1 MASYLS
7 LHKNHVHVLVEDIG
21 YVNVPTVEYLGAGD
35 VDGSSYIFQGKNDAH
50 EMTHAAVSGL
60 EDEQSTPDLAYRC
73 TGVCTFRYSELL
85 MFHLKSRYGAIQFN
99 LFP

>member
-35 VDGSSYIFQGKNDAH
+35 VDGSFYIFQGKNDAH

-60 EDEQSTPDLAYRC
+60 EDE
-73 TGVCTFRYSELL
+73 
-85 MFHLKSRYGAIQFN
+85 
-99 LFP
+99 

>member
-7 LHKNHVHVLVEDIG
+7 LHKNPVHVLVEYIG
-21 YVNVPTVEYLGAGD
+21 YVNVPTVEYLGVGD

-60 EDEQSTPDLAYRC
+60 EDE
-73 TGVCTFRYSELL
+73 
-85 MFHLKSRYGAIQFN
+85 
-99 LFP
+99 